1 MTRIAFL
8 GTPETAVPTLTALG
22 DQVVLVVTRPDR
34 PSGRARRTVPSPV
47 KLAAMEQGIEVQQP
61 QRGGDIG
68 EVLER
73 AEIDVAVVVAYGVL
87 IPESALA
94 LVAHGFLN
102 VHFSLLP
109 RWRGAAPIERSIL
122 AGDEKTGV
130 TIMQLDAGLDTGPIV
145 AQREITIDAGD
156 DAPLVGGRLADVG
169 AKLLVEILPAY
180 IAGALQPR
188 PQPTEGVTYAKRI
201 DASEMRIDVFSQA
214 DLIDRQ
220 VRALAGRGGAWAI
233 HGEDRI
239 KIWRT
244 GRAEQTDLH
253 EGELAI
259 HGGRVLLGTGK
270 GSLELME
277 VQPANRKRMD
287 AAAWARGHGLGRLS

>member
-34 PSGRARRTVPSPV
+34 RSGRARRTVPSPV
-47 KLAAMEQGIEVQQP
+47 KLAAIGQGIEVQQP
-61 QRGGDIG
+61 QRGGDIA

-73 AEIDVAVVVAYGVL
+73 AEVDVAVVVAYGVL
-87 IPESALA
+87 IPESTLT
-94 LVAHGFLN
+94 LVPHGFLN

-122 AGDEKTGV
+122 AGDQKTGV

-156 DAPLVGGRLADVG
+156 DAALVGGRLADVG

-188 PQPTEGVTYAKRI
+188 PQPTEGVTYAKSV
-201 DASEMRIDVFSQA
+201 DASEMRIDVSSQA

-233 HGEDRI
+233 HGGERI

-244 GRAEQTDLH
+244 GRTEQTDLH

-270 GSLELME
+270 GSLELIE